1 MPETITTRFT
11 IIGAGAGGLC
21 AGIKLLEAGESDF
34 LIFDKEPRV
43 GGTWQ
48 RNTYPGLQCDIAA
61 HLYCYSFAPNPDWSG
76 PFPPQEEIRSYL
88 EKTAFDRGI
97 ESHLRLGTCIRSA
110 KWDEPRARW
119 LVTLEDG
126 TEVESQ
132 FVIAAVGMFG
142 APSFPDIP
150 GLDSFEGTTW
160 HSLHWN
166 HDHDLSKDRVAVI
179 GSAASAVQFVP
190 KIAPECAELHVFQR
204 TPNWVLPK
212 DDTPYTDEQKEAF
225 RTQPALMGESREA
238 LFNLVETTLMY
249 LDPTFFPVAED
260 MGRKALES
268 VEDPELRKKLT
279 PDHPFG
285 AKRPLASN
293 TYLQTFN
300 QPHVELVTDPIAKIT
315 PRGVVTKDGKER
327 EVDTL
332 IFATGFDTQAYVSAI
347 DVQGRDGLTIQN
359 AWKDAPE
366 AHFGITTSGFPNL
379 FMLYGPNTNGGNSI
393 ILMLEFQIEFML
405 RLIAEFDRT
414 DADWMDVRRDVMDAY
429 NEALQEELNRVEVW
443 QAGANDYY
451 RNAAGRIVTQW
462 PHGFQ
467 VYKERA
473 ADVDLSSYETGRTDT
488 DEDAGGDVAKRSQA
502 S

>member
-1 MPETITTRFT
+1 MSETIQTRFT

-21 AGIKLLEAGESDF
+21 AGIKLLESGESDF
-34 LIFDKEPRV
+34 LIFDREPRV

-48 RNTYPGLQCDIAA
+48 RNTYPGLQCDIAC

-76 PFPPQEEIRSYL
+76 PFPPQEEIRTYL
-88 EKTAFDRGI
+88 EKTAFDRGV
-97 ESHLRLGTCIRSA
+97 EPHLRLGRGIQSA
-110 KWDEPRARW
+110 TWNDSTARW
-119 LVTLEDG
+119 IVVLEDG
-126 TEVESQ
+126 TRVESQ

-142 APSFPDIP
+142 APAYPNIP
-150 GLDSFEGTTW
+150 GLESFQGTTW

-166 HDHDLSKDRVAVI
+166 HDHDLSGERVAVI

-190 KIAPECAELHVFQR
+190 KIATRCGRLHVFQR

-212 DDTPYTDEQKEAF
+212 DDTPYTDEQKQAF
-225 RTQPALMGESREA
+225 RAQPGLMDESRQA
-238 LFNLVETTLMY
+238 LFNIVETTLMY
-249 LDPTFFPVAED
+249 LDPQFFPVAEEL
-260 MGRKALES
+260 GRKALES

-300 QPHVELVTDPIAKIT
+300 QPHVELVTDAIERIT
-315 PRGVVTKDGKER
+315 RTGVVTSDGKER

-332 IFATGFDTQAYVSAI
+332 LLATGFDTQAYVSAI
-347 DVQGRDGLTIQN
+347 DVRGRNGLPIRD
-359 AWKDAPE
+359 AWQKGPE

-405 RLIAEFDRT
+405 RLLAEFDRT
-414 DADWMDVRRDVMDAY
+414 GDDWLDVRRDVMDAY
-429 NEALQEELNRVEVW
+429 NEALQEELNRVDVW

-451 RNAAGRIVTQW
+451 RTAAGRIVTQW

-467 VYKERA
+467 VYKDRA
-473 ADVDLSSYETGRTDT
+473 AEVDLAAYDTGR
-488 DEDAGGDVAKRSQA
+488 V
-502 S
+502 